1 VGLHIIHSFNEK
13 KVDEHINREAG
24 FLITNKKGNYLS
36 LGQDNITH
44 MQGLFFFDHDQWELY
59 KTVEDIKISKEMTA
73 IKNNFFNVQR
83 HYKDGAEENF
93 NLFNNSMVYSVNNYV
108 GELIL
113 ELDFRPMFDFDDK
126 GRIYTITKEDDV
138 IIIKYDKFTDHS
150 LSGIDKTR
158 FLTIKGA
165 TNYKQIGEWAKKNYS
180 YDEQRKSQQEFYIYK
195 ALSMVVN
202 GHAELVFSFSDDKEK
217 AKEHAEQVYENTH
230 YLLHSFHKYVTHTF
244 TSHDLAL
251 NAAMK
256 ALDDLLIST
265 EHKERSVGIIA
276 GLPWFYQF
284 WARDELISLK
294 ALMLQEKHYL
304 VKSILFKYLNLIAD
318 DGLIPSRFP
327 GNPGDVKSIDSVG
340 WVFFRL
346 KEYIALLEEKKLVGE
361 YLPETELMII
371 KRALEKAIN
380 GITQYHTR
388 KGFIFNNEQ
397 ETWMDTKPAN
407 RRGACIE
414 VQALFLAMLNLHNHL
429 ASLLKSKQLFRG
441 LEREYKEKVKR
452 EFFNGEKL
460 YDSIAEQG
468 AEYVPVDAIRPN
480 VFLAYYIYPELL
492 AKKEWKSVFDI
503 TLKALWLGWGGLTT
517 VNYTS
522 PLFRSEY
529 TGMDDASYHNGDS
542 WYYINNY
549 AALAMHRLDKEYY
562 AKQVSRIAHA
572 SKEEMFFSGFIGCC
586 AEISSAKQMKSEG
599 CLSQAWSAASLIEL
613 LHEMH
618 R

>member
-1 VGLHIIHSFNEK
+1 LHIIHSFNEK
-13 KVDEHINREAG
+13 RIDEHINKDVG

-36 LGQDNITH
+36 LGQNNFSH
-44 MQGLFFFDHDQWELY
+44 MQGLFFFDHNAWELY
-59 KTVEDIKISKEMTA
+59 KTVEDIKINKEMTA

-93 NLFNNSMVYSVNNYV
+93 NLFNNSMVYSVNNYI
-108 GELIL
+108 GELVL
-113 ELDFRPMFDFDDK
+113 ELDFRPMFDSDDK
-126 GRIYTITKEDDV
+126 GRIYTITKEDDA
-138 IIIKYDKFTDHS
+138 IIIRYEKFTDHS
-150 LSGIDKTR
+150 LSRIDNTR
-158 FLTIKGA
+158 FLVIRGA
-165 TNYKQIGEWAKKNYS
+165 TNYKQVGEWVKKNYS
-180 YDEQRKSQQEFYIYK
+180 YDEQRKAKSEFYIYK
-195 ALSMVVN
+195 ALSIVVN
-202 GHAELVFSFSDDKEK
+202 GNVELVFSFSDDKEK

-230 YLLHSFHKYVTHTF
+230 YLLNSFHKYVIHTF

-294 ALMLQEKHYL
+294 ALMLQDKHYL
-304 VKSILFKYLNLIAD
+304 VKSILFKYLNLVSD

-327 GNPGDVKSIDSVG
+327 GNPGDVNSIDSVG
-340 WVFFRL
+340 WLFFRL
-346 KEYIALLEEKKLVGE
+346 KEYINLLEEKKIIAE
-361 YLPETELMII
+361 YLSEADLMII
-371 KRALEKAIN
+371 KRALEKAIH
-380 GITQYHTR
+380 GLTHYHTI
-388 KGFIFNNEQ
+388 KGFIVNNEQ

-407 RRGACIE
+407 RRGVCIE
-414 VQALFLAMLNLHNHL
+414 VQALFLVMLNLHNYL
-429 ASLLKSKQLFRG
+429 AGLTKSKQLFKS
-441 LEREYKEKVKR
+441 LEKEYKEKVKK

-460 YDSIAEQG
+460 YDNITEQG
-468 AEYVPVDAIRPN
+468 PVDAIRPN

-492 AKKEWKSVFDI
+492 TKKEWKSVFDI
-503 TLKALWLGWGGLTT
+503 TLRALWLDWGGLTT

-529 TGMDDASYHNGDS
+529 TGFDDASYHNGDS

-562 AKQVSRIAHA
+562 SKYISRITHA
-572 SKEEMFFSGFIGCC
+572 SKEEMLFSGFIGCC
-586 AEISSAKQMKSEG
+586 AEVSSAKQMRSEG
-599 CLSQAWSAASLIEL
+599 CLSQAWSAASLVEL
-613 LHEMH
+613 LYELH
-618 R
+618 RAHG

>member
-1 VGLHIIHSFNEK
+1 MHIIHSFNEK
-13 KVDEHINREAG
+13 RVDEHVNKDVG
-24 FLITNKKGNYLS
+24 FLVTNKKGNYLS
-36 LGQDNITH
+36 LGQNNFTH
-44 MQGLFFFDHDQWELY
+44 MQGLFFFDHDAWELY
-59 KTVEDIKISKEMTA
+59 KTVEDIKINNEMTA

-83 HYKDGAEENF
+83 HYKDGAEESF

-108 GELIL
+108 GELVL
-113 ELDFRPMFDFDDK
+113 ELDFRQMFYPDDR
-126 GRIYTITKEDDV
+126 GRIYTITKEDDA
-138 IIIKYDKFTDHS
+138 IIIRYDKFTDNS
-150 LSGIDKTR
+150 LSRIDKTR
-158 FLTIKGA
+158 FLAIKGA
-165 TNYKQIGEWAKKNYS
+165 TNYKQIGEWIKKNYP
-180 YDEQRKSQQEFYIYK
+180 YDEQRKIKSEFYIYK

-217 AKEHAEQVYENTH
+217 AKEHVEQVYENTH

-256 ALDDLLIST
+256 ALDDLLISA

-304 VKSILFKYLNLIAD
+304 VKSILFKYLNLVSD

-327 GNPGDVKSIDSVG
+327 GNPADVKSIDSVG
-340 WVFFRL
+340 WLFFRL
-346 KEYIALLEEKKLVGE
+346 KEYINLLEEKKIMAE
-361 YLPETELMII
+361 YLSEADLMII
-371 KRALEKAIN
+371 KRALEKAIH
-380 GITQYHTR
+380 GLTHYHTI
-388 KGFIFNNEQ
+388 KGLIANNEQ

-414 VQALFLAMLNLHNHL
+414 VQALFLVMLNLHNNL
-429 ASLLKSKQLFRG
+429 AGLTKSKQLFKS
-441 LEREYKEKVKR
+441 LEKEYEEKVKK
-452 EFFNGEKL
+452 EFFNGEKI
-460 YDSIAEQG
+460 YDSIVEQG

-480 VFLAYYIYPELL
+480 VFLAHYIYPELL
-492 AKKEWKSVFDI
+492 TKKEWKSVFDI
-503 TLKALWLGWGGLTT
+503 TLRALWLDWGGLTT
-517 VNYTS
+517 INYTS
-522 PLFRSEY
+522 PLFRPEY

-549 AALAMHRLDKEYY
+549 AALAMHRLDKEHY
-562 AKQVSRIAHA
+562 AKQISRITHA
-572 SKEEMFFSGFIGCC
+572 SKEEMLFSGLIGCC
-586 AEISSAKQMKSEG
+586 AEVSSAKQMKSEG